1 MAKRQELVVALISS
15 GELDS
20 ELHYGS
26 FSRNWWFTSSI
37 KKDNNLEMMYPIRI
51 GMKTQVELNGK
62 NFIMQILKGNNISKN
77 QPGYTSQCDSD
88 SSEIE
93 DNPTNA
99 ITSIYR
105 QVFETKTK
113 ISSSMVMGFDKESII
128 AELLYDIEFH
138 PYIISIENKLSVMV
152 FGSGISKNEGWMNF
166 KSDSPENVWRKVGIL
181 EKFRGTQLFG
191 LEHAYTQSILQRL
204 FISECQLS
212 QWVDEVII
220 NKWES
225 CGNIIEINITLTH
238 LYPKIYK
245 FTDREIQAWSLMLK
259 AAGCTN
265 ITPFNN
271 SISMKLF
278 KECLAINKKGPN
290 GI

>member
-1 MAKRQELVVALISS
+1 MAKRRELVVALISS

-20 ELHYGS
+20 ELHYGP

-62 NFIMQILKGNNISKN
+62 NFIMRILKGNNISKN
-77 QPGYTSQCDSD
+77 QPGYTSQCNSD

-105 QVFETKTK
+105 QVFKTKTK
-113 ISSSMVMGFDKESII
+113 ISGSIVMGFDKESII
-128 AELLYDIEFH
+128 AELLDDIEFH

-152 FGSGISKNEGWMNF
+152 FGSGISKNEGWMGAGEGYIASFFYIFRKERCLFVQKFIKNNSIIEIWNGDVKILDF

-191 LEHAYTQSILQRL
+191 LEHAYTQSIIQRL
-204 FISECQLS
+204 FIPKCQPS
-212 QWVDEVII
+212 Q
-220 NKWES
+220 
-225 CGNIIEINITLTH
+225 
-238 LYPKIYK
+238 
-245 FTDREIQAWSLMLK
+245 
-259 AAGCTN
+259 
-265 ITPFNN
+265 
-271 SISMKLF
+271 
-278 KECLAINKKGPN
+278 
-290 GI
+290 